1 MLRSLGSANLRKA
14 YAAYTELHCTRE
26 QGVVRFGGVYTDGGI
41 DDRPIVYWCDNMF
54 SPFQWAPYCSE
65 ATSNAACVALLQ
77 RNPVA
82 DTVLLQHRT
91 FLIERLAYAF
101 KLDKSGNLQIT
112 AAAQSPAQRA
122 AVTRELTSWKTNGLQ
137 TYFQQLFHAMNA
149 GHAPGLCM
157 LQGLEG
163 DGQQRMVRESAA
175 EQTLHHTYLQIE
187 NLAVLGSCYA
197 LTALEESYQKL
208 VEREALTRFTM
219 EQSRRG
225 HAGLGSPTPD
235 TVPLAII
242 SAVAVNRGGG
252 SLSCPVRCGFISVT
266 NLQPPHQPSHPS
278 SSQHALSSP
287 AAAPANAC
295 SSSACGSSS
304 SRSTAGATESC
315 AGSLQTD
322 GDTPYGVDRLE
333 HGIRCLE
340 QVVADGAMCRG
351 KDAADLLRPC
361 PLAFRAAADPL
372 CPCPLAFRAAAD
384 LLCPCPLAFRAA
396 ADLLCPCPLAFPAA
410 ADLLCPCPLA
420 FPAAAEVLEDVR
432 RGRLPPILQ
441 HVQARNGEW
450 IEFQAATPSDH
461 PSPGSA
467 GSHPASTTPPASSDP
482 SVTRRPPFRR
492 DVEPHHVAL
501 VMAEAAVA
509 EVRSA
514 ASASGGACWDATAPR
529 AGVARSWPVLWFRDR
544 MLAVNALRPLPAPG
558 LGGEADTRLVA
569 LARPGQRANEN
580 TQEDADHGSADQR
593 QQATQPQRH
602 QSQNHRQQQSVND
615 RMWARWLSDEGVD
628 SGVHGHG
635 AETQAGGELCLRAL
649 GHPPTRAKD
658 HEGTTA
664 VTNAATAP
672 AAFLQP

>member
-1 MLRSLGSANLRKA
+1 
-14 YAAYTELHCTRE
+14 
-26 QGVVRFGGVYTDGGI
+26 
-41 DDRPIVYWCDNMF
+41 MF

-163 DGQQRMVRESAA
+163 DGQQRM
-175 EQTLHHTYLQIE
+175 QTLHHTYLQIE

-235 TVPLAII
+235 TVPL
-242 SAVAVNRGGG
+242 
-252 SLSCPVRCGFISVT
+252 
-266 NLQPPHQPSHPS
+266 
-278 SSQHALSSP
+278 
-287 AAAPANAC
+287 
-295 SSSACGSSS
+295 
-304 SRSTAGATESC
+304 
-315 AGSLQTD
+315 
-322 GDTPYGVDRLE
+322 
-333 HGIRCLE
+333 
-340 QVVADGAMCRG
+340 
-351 KDAADLLRPC
+351 
-361 PLAFRAAADPL
+361 
-372 CPCPLAFRAAAD
+372 
-384 LLCPCPLAFRAA
+384 
-396 ADLLCPCPLAFPAA
+396 
-410 ADLLCPCPLA
+410 
-420 FPAAAEVLEDVR
+420 AEVLEDVR

-529 AGVARSWPVLWFRDR
+529 AGVARSWPVLWFR
-544 MLAVNALRPLPAPG
+544 
-558 LGGEADTRLVA
+558 
-569 LARPGQRANEN
+569 
-580 TQEDADHGSADQR
+580 
-593 QQATQPQRH
+593 
-602 QSQNHRQQQSVND
+602 
-615 RMWARWLSDEGVD
+615 
-628 SGVHGHG
+628 
-635 AETQAGGELCLRAL
+635 
-649 GHPPTRAKD
+649 
-658 HEGTTA
+658 
-664 VTNAATAP
+664 
-672 AAFLQP
+672 